1 MSIIGIV
8 ENKAKQNKSAA
19 DLAMA
24 ARGGAIAH
32 LFVAHVRDAA
42 TSLKRFLVD
51 IQGLTHEGRI
61 GFRTSLGEELKAMRK
76 NTKASEGTVNEA
88 AWKSSSRSYGVRIS
102 EAITFSRAVDAGY
115 SPEMANMNYHAL
127 IGEAR
132 VFLDAEST
140 TGPTVKRGRKATPTL
155 DKVRAYLEK
164 AKLTPQEL
172 EAVAHICEELAAPKA
187 DALV

>member
-8 ENKAKQNKSAA
+8 ENKTKQSKSAA

-32 LFVAHVRDAA
+32 LFVSHIRDAA
-42 TSLKRFLVD
+42 TSMKRFLVD

-76 NTKASEGTVNEA
+76 NLKSAEGTVNEA
-88 AWKSSSRSYGVRIS
+88 SWKSSSRSYGVRIS
-102 EAITFSRAVDAGY
+102 EAVTFSRDVDAGY
-115 SPEMANMNYHAL
+115 SPEMEGMNYHAL

-155 DKVRAYLEK
+155 DKVKAYLEK
-164 AKLTPQEL
+164 AKLSAAEC
-172 EAVAHICEELAAPKA
+172 EAVAEFVATLAAPKA
-187 DALV
+187 

>member
-1 MSIIGIV
+1 MSIIGIK
-8 ENKAKQNKSAA
+8 EDKTKQSKSAA

-32 LFVAHVRDAA
+32 LFVAHVRDRAA
-42 TSLKRFLVD
+42 GLKRFLVD
-51 IQGLTHEGRI
+51 IQGLTHEGRM

-76 NTKASEGTVNEA
+76 NTKSAEGTVNEA
-88 AWKSSSRSYGVRIS
+88 AWKSAARSYGVRIS
-102 EAITFSRAVDAGY
+102 EAVTFSRAVDAGY
-115 SPEMANMNYHAL
+115 SPEMEGMNYHAL

-155 DKVRAYLEK
+155 DKVKAYLEK
-164 AKLTPQEL
+164 AKLSAAEC
-172 EAVAHICEELAAPKA
+172 EAVAEFVATLAAPKE
-187 DALV
+187 